1 MFFKTRKLAG
11 IFAALCL
18 FFHTQSPAQTSSSE
32 SDLSALYD
40 LVYQIVVI
48 ETETKNKSA
57 LGSGFQISADG
68 LVITN
73 YHVISNFVFEPEHH
87 AIEYVQYDGEKG
99 ELSLIYFDVIND
111 LAVLQ
116 RDEPPVE
123 HLPLATDIPSLGE
136 SIYALGNPRDV
147 GMLMVSGAYNGLA
160 DYSYTDQILFSGS
173 LNPGMSGGPT
183 VNKYGQ
189 VVGVNVA
196 TAGSQLSFLVPVSKV
211 YDLLEHAAEPLAA
224 EGYTKHIS
232 SQVNQFQ
239 DAYFSQLLALDWE
252 LETLGESVRVPG
264 EMGLDTNCWG
274 STNED
279 DEDRNI
285 EILRLV
291 CNNSN
296 SIYLQPRLNTGVL
309 HYSYEFNSA
318 IDLSPYR
325 FHKLISGGGYYPDNS
340 ASNDDVTQFEC
351 TQKYLETDEL
361 GNSFAQTG
369 FCSRAYVDIEGMYDI
384 LFYKTVSEDTRS
396 LTSHFTLAGVSDEIA
411 LAFTQRFMEE
421 VQWK

>member
-1 MFFKTRKLAG
+1 MALLFQGQLSAQ
-11 IFAALCL
+11 AAEPD
-18 FFHTQSPAQTSSSE
+18 T
-32 SDLSALYD
+32 DLSELYD

-57 LGSGFQISADG
+57 LGSGFQISEDG

-87 AIEYVQYDGEKG
+87 AIEFVKYDGDKG
-99 ELSLIYFDVIND
+99 ELSLVYFDVIND
-111 LAVLQ
+111 LAVL
-116 RDEPPVE
+116 RLENPPSE
-123 HLPLATDIPSLGE
+123 YLRLASDIPLLGE
-136 SIYALGNPRDV
+136 NIYALGNPRDV

-183 VNKYGQ
+183 VNKAGQ

-211 YDLLEHAAEPLAA
+211 YAMLDNVAEPLQPSD
-224 EGYTKHIS
+224 YSLHIS
-232 SQVNQFQ
+232 NQVQGFQ
-239 DAYFSQLLALDWE
+239 DDYFNQLLALDWE
-252 LETLGESVRVPG
+252 LEALGDSVEVPG

-279 DEDRNI
+279 NEDRTI
-285 EILRLV
+285 EVLRLV

-296 SIYLQPRLNTGVL
+296 SIYLQPTLNTGVL
-309 HYSYEFNSA
+309 HYSYEFNQA

-325 FHKLISGGGYYPDNS
+325 FHKLISGGGYYPDNN
-340 ASNDDVTQFEC
+340 ASNDDVSQFEC
-351 TQKYLETDEL
+351 TQEYLASEHEDT
-361 GNSFAQTG
+361 FAQTG
-369 FCSRAYVDIEGMYDI
+369 FCSRAYVNIEGMYDI
-384 LFYKTVSEDTRS
+384 LFYKTISEGTRS
-396 LTSHFTLAGVSDEIA
+396 LTSHFTLAGVSQEIA
-411 LAFTQRFMEE
+411 LAFTQRFMDE